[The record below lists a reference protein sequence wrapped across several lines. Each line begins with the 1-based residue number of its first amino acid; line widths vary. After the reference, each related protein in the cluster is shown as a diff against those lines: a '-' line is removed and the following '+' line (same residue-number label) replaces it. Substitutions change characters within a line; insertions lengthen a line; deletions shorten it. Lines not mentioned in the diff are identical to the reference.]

1 MSKRSSK
8 NKPKSFSE
16 AIGIKDRFESDTVN
30 FFIGLVMLAIA
41 VYLVIAMVSYLT
53 TGQADQS
60 VLESLKPADFSIPT
74 TSSATPAALLAPL
87 WLISSSPSTS
97 ACQRLPYLSF
107 SSSRR

>member
-60 VLESLKPADFSIPT
+60 VLESLKPADFFNTNHEFSNT
-74 TSSATPAALLAPL
+74 CRALGAIVAYF
-87 WLISSSPSTS
+87 LITVNFG
-97 ACQRLPYLSF
+97 LPYLSF

>member
-1 MSKRSSK
+1 MRLAIKRLLLQGKIKKMSKRSSK

-53 TGQADQS
+53 TDRKS
-60 VLESLKPADFSIPT
+60 VV
-74 TSSATPAALLAPL
+74 
-87 WLISSSPSTS
+87 
-97 ACQRLPYLSF
+97 
-107 SSSRR
+107 